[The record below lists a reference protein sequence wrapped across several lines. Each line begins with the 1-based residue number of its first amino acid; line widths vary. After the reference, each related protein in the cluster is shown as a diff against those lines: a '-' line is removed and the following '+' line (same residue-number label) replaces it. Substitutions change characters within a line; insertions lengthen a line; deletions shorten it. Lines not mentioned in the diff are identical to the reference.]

1 MPPRRLR
8 RSWIERNHNG
18 EDQMPTGSKHQKFTD
33 IDDEPGVSYGE
44 DCRCTIGEDHNNG
57 DDTALSNYLSES
69 DAEDIWL
76 SSGMD
81 EDYDFR

>member
-1 MPPRRLR
+1 MPA
-8 RSWIERNHNG
+8 G
-18 EDQMPTGSKHQKFTD
+18 AKHYRVHEPNTD
-33 IDDEPGVSYGE
+33 SEWSE
-44 DCRCTIGEDHNNG
+44 ACRCTIGEDHDE
-57 DDTALSNYLSES
+57 DDELMSNYLSSS